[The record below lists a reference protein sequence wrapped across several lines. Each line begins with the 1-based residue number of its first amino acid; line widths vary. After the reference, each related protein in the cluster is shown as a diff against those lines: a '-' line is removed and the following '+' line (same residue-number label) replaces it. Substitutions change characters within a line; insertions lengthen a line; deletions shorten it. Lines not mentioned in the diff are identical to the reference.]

1 MKIEQV
7 HYSDRF
13 QEAFW
18 HEEIDDISRYLR
30 LAAEYG
36 RTQEAIRIS
45 IGSWRMR

>member
-36 RTQEAIRIS
+36 RTQEGNPIA
-45 IGSWRMR
+45 GSWRMR